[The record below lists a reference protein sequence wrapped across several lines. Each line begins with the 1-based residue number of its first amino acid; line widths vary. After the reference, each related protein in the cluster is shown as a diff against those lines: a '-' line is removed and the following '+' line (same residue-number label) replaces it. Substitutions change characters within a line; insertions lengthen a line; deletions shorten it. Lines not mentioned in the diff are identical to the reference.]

1 MSKKLIAVAS
11 AAALALAGLVAV
23 PTAANATLGPFSVDV
38 DQADSLSR
46 ANTNGSTAD
55 LELTILV
62 PSQDVLRLDPSTNY
76 ATSTTGTLLRH
87 IVTTPVG
94 GAAVTVTAAGGGAR
108 LVTQAQVTAGNLTTA
123 SGTASVSVTTDS
135 TGKVTV
141 YSYTTSTADSTL
153 TFVSGAN
160 SAVIFMKGVSTKAN
174 AYKLNFTAS
183 PVDTAPGGEIT
194 FTGTVTDGFGNV
206 LRSIDTA
213 DIVVNGLGGNLA
225 AAISETDFAQN
236 ATTGVVTFK
245 TVNRS
250 TTGAAALSLV
260 MHTTLAGATAGAPV
274 RVTAFGAP
282 VGTQFFAVNAVD
294 LTALVTS
301 LNAQV
306 AALTADYNA
315 LVKKWNKRVDSRKA
329 PKKKA
334 ALK

>member
-23 PTAANATLGPFSVDV
+23 PTAANATLGPFGVSSTVSDT
-38 DQADSLSR
+38 LSR
-46 ANTNGSTAD
+46 AAASANGSTAD

-62 PSQDVLRLDPSTNY
+62 PSQDVLRLNVMDVPAN
-76 ATSTTGTLLRH
+76 STTGTLLRH

-153 TFVSGAN
+153 TFASGAN
-160 SAVIFMKGVSTKAN
+160 SQVIFMKGISAKTN
-174 AYKLNFTAS
+174 GYKLNFTAS
-183 PVDTAPGGEIT
+183 PLDTAPTGEIT

-206 LRSIDTA
+206 LRSVVLG
-213 DIVVNGLGGNLA
+213 DITVSGLGGNLGSITA
-225 AAISETDFAQN
+225 TEFAQN
-236 ATTGVVTFK
+236 ATTGVITFK
-245 TVNRS
+245 AANRT
-250 TTGAAALSLV
+250 TTGAAAISLV
-260 MHTTLAGATAGAPV
+260 MSTALTATAGAPV

-294 LTALVTS
+294 LSAQVTALT
-301 LNAQV
+301 AQV
-306 AALTADYNA
+306 AALKADYNA
-315 LVKKWNKRVDSRKA
+315 LVTKWNKRVDSRKA

>member
-38 DQADSLSR
+38 DQADSLSQ
-46 ANTNGSTAD
+46 AATNGSTAD

-62 PSQDVLRLDPSTNY
+62 PSQDVLRLDTSANY

-153 TFVSGAN
+153 TFASGAN
-160 SAVIFMKGVSTKAN
+160 SQVIFMKGISAKTN
-174 AYKLNFTAS
+174 GYKLNFTAS
-183 PVDTAPGGEIT
+183 PLDTAPTGEIT

-206 LRSIDTA
+206 LRSVVLG
-213 DIVVNGLGGNLA
+213 DITVSGLGGNLGSITA
-225 AAISETDFAQN
+225 TEFAQN
-236 ATTGVVTFK
+236 ATTGVITFK
-245 TVNRS
+245 AANRT
-250 TTGAAALSLV
+250 TTGAAAISLV
-260 MHTTLAGATAGAPV
+260 MSTALTATAGAPV

-294 LTALVTS
+294 LSAQVTALT
-301 LNAQV
+301 AQV
-306 AALTADYNA
+306 AALKADYNA
-315 LVKKWNKRVDSRKA
+315 LVTKWNKRVDSRKA